1 MAESATTSMDRT
13 EERSDA
19 PAPPRRLRRRRWAV
33 VIIVVAAVIVIAAA
47 VTMVV
52 VSSASPEGA
61 EQLEPVAATAVVE
74 RRDVSARQQ
83 VNGQLGYSGEL
94 ALIGHASGTLTAVP
108 AVGQVLSQGD
118 VIYRVDGDPVVLLTG
133 ATPVWRN
140 FTWGVT
146 GSDARQLNAAL
157 VSLGY
162 ADGLGIDPNS
172 DMVTWT
178 TQRAVERLQDALG
191 LDDTGVLGADQ
202 VIFTPSPVR
211 VTAVGASL
219 GSPVGPGQVVI
230 SGTSTEMQ
238 VSADIR
244 VELARD
250 IAVGDA
256 VAITLP
262 DQSTT
267 VGTVQN
273 VGTVA
278 TQPDSGAAT
287 VPVTIALDDP
297 ASAGGLD
304 KAPVL
309 VAITTATVE
318 DALVVPVT
326 ALLALTD
333 GGYAIEVVEDDQTRL
348 IAVELGLFDSGGG
361 VVEVIGEGLEAGQR
375 VVVPAT

>member
-33 VIIVVAAVIVIAAA
+33 VIIVVAAVIVIATA

-202 VIFTPSPVR
+202 VIFTPGPVR